1 MINKWVRGIHCLWL
15 NGEIK
20 KAMHERY
27 NQSKMARKSNLAV
40 DWEKYR
46 SLRNAKVQAQKP
58 EEN

>member
-1 MINKWVRGIHCLWL
+1 MG
-15 NGEIK
+15 IK
-20 KAMHERY
+20 KAMHERD
-27 NQSKMARKSNLAV
+27 NQSKMARKSNLDV